1 MTTVNFAQNPIA
13 QNTLDSA
20 NKRSDEYYKQMLAK
34 KAEYSLAQQNLW
46 DLKAAL
52 NQKLERLQDL
62 KKSQGAGTNQAQI
75 DFNKVSNE
83 YSSSDMNVDNLR
95 GSLQDS
101 IFSAAKAQNSASF
114 ANSVLG

>member
-13 QNTLDSA
+13 KNTLQSA
-20 NKRSDEYYKQMLAK
+20 NDRSDEYYNQMLAK
-34 KAEYSLAQQNLW
+34 KAEYKAAQQNLW
-46 DLKAAL
+46 DLKEAL
-52 NQKLERLQDL
+52 HQKLERLQDL
-62 KKSQGAGTNQAQI
+62 KKSQGVGTSQAQI

-101 IFSAAKAQNSASF
+101 IFSARKANTSASF
-114 ANSVLG
+114 ANAVLG